1 MGKQNNKGK
10 WNLFSGI
17 EEGSLATEYQRL
29 YSHYRNIALNLYTWE
44 NLPNGI
50 ESRHIEEALYRHGQ
64 VFFYEDKTLGLMCL
78 PCSSSGTMNV
88 YGEPT
93 RLNVV
98 GIGYNQMKNASEGIR
113 ILNNDSALPTH
124 SHINHYAKKMAEI
137 DDIMTQN
144 LRQQR
149 FPYVFSTTKQN
160 EFSIK
165 QMFKK
170 IYEGAQAVFI
180 DKDMMSNSDSTLRV
194 LSTESPYLLDRLQ
207 IQKAEYEREMLT
219 FLGLNSTVQKKERL
233 IVDEANA
240 NNSYIDMSLNL
251 GLKTRQRAVDLINEK
266 FGLNITVTATIYDL
280 ESVAVQE
287 EVTEWQNTPSN

>member
-17 EEGSLATEYQRL
+17 EPGSMETEYRRL
-29 YSHYRNIALNLYTWE
+29 YNHYRNIALNLYTWE
-44 NLPNGI
+44 NLPNGL

-78 PCSSSGTMNV
+78 PCSSSGQLNV

-98 GIGYNQMKNASEGIR
+98 GVGYNKMINVNEGVR

-124 SHINHYAKKMAEI
+124 SHINHYAKKIAEI

-160 EFSIK
+160 EFSMK

-170 IYEGAQAVFI
+170 ITEGAQALFI
-180 DKDMMSNSDSTLRV
+180 DKDMMTNSDSSLKV

-207 IQKAEYEREMLT
+207 LQKAEYEKEMLT

-240 NNSYIDMSLNL
+240 NNSYIDMSLDL
-251 GLKTRQRAVDLINEK
+251 GLKTRERAVELINK
-266 FGLNITVTATIYDL
+266 QFGLNITVRATVHEL
-280 ESVAVQE
+280 ESVAFKDENNTVE
-287 EVTEWQNTPSN
+287 EVA